1 MAEQVPDVRTIDA
14 RLAAVLPA
22 GSLYAVGGRVRD
34 EVRSQLDG
42 VPRPA
47 KDLDYV
53 ATGLT
58 LDELVTR
65 LARVGRTE
73 VAGASFP
80 VVKCVVDGVTVD
92 VALPRR
98 EHSTGVG
105 HRAFALDA
113 AGPEVSLE
121 DDLARRDFR
130 MNMLA
135 RAIPSGEVVDP
146 YGGTADIAARR
157 IDILSPVAFVE
168 DPLRMLRACQFAARF
183 GFTPTEA
190 TMKAMIE
197 AAPLVRTVSAERIH
211 DELVKLLGEAPKP
224 SIGIE
229 LMRLG
234 GILRY
239 VLPEVL
245 EGLGVEQN
253 QWHAYDVYRHSL
265 ETLDATE
272 PGDVVLRL
280 AALLHDVAKPRTKDG
295 PHFYRHEIVGEEMA
309 GEILRR
315 LRFSNEEVEQI
326 SRLVRE
332 HMYVAAPEL
341 SPRAIRRF
349 IRRVGVENLDRQ
361 FRLRHAD
368 IVGSGLPKRD
378 DSNERFEE
386 RVRAVLAERPPLS
399 VRDLAVDGEDALRIL
414 GVADNRRGDRRVGP
428 MLQAVLDRVLD
439 DPTLDRDRQLQ
450 ILEDAATTFHVET

>member
-1 MAEQVPDVRTIDA
+1 
-14 RLAAVLPA
+14 
-22 GSLYAVGGRVRD
+22 
-34 EVRSQLDG
+34 
-42 VPRPA
+42 
-47 KDLDYV
+47 
-53 ATGLT
+53 
-58 LDELVTR
+58 
-65 LARVGRTE
+65 
-73 VAGASFP
+73 
-80 VVKCVVDGVTVD
+80 
-92 VALPRR
+92 
-98 EHSTGVG
+98 
-105 HRAFALDA
+105 
-113 AGPEVSLE
+113 
-121 DDLARRDFR
+121 
-130 MNMLA
+130 
-135 RAIPSGEVVDP
+135 
-146 YGGTADIAARR
+146 
-157 IDILSPVAFVE
+157 
-168 DPLRMLRACQFAARF
+168 
-183 GFTPTEA
+183 
-190 TMKAMIE
+190 MKAMIE